1 MCSSEDISAD
11 LILLQSQSKS
21 LVNTLEKL
29 QGGSSLVSSLYL
41 QCQEL
46 QELSKSIQRSI
57 QTRFHELQ
65 FKENEI
71 ENRLKELEFREKE
84 LCKLSKLKLDDR
96 LIGKGSSLPD
106 LKFIVST
113 DGERL
118 LMFLN
123 EHENEHE
130 KLADEVYNVLKV
142 SNNPGKLV
150 WQAVRGV
157 FLEKGNVGVERNV
170 ERRSCLVL
178 LEGLMRVRPEIKK
191 YVKKAAAFVAREWKL
206 KLGMEGEDDRE
217 ILLFLMIVGA
227 YGLLDQFKS
236 KEIRSLFE
244 RVAQYKEA
252 SLLGRI
258 LGFVEKAAPE
268 TCNLHSQVK
277 MEQLGE
283 VSIVTSEAIDDTV
296 INHSCSSAAH
306 LRFIANTNADRLLMF
321 LNEHEND
328 EKIGDDVYNALK
340 MSVNPAKLVLDVVKA
355 GISEKANVGVESGVV
370 KNSCV
375 VLLDQLM
382 RLRPEVSQKLRKKA
396 LKLAQQWKGNIKTQ
410 GNYDEE
416 VLVFLMLVGA
426 YGLTSEFN
434 FKEIESLFESV
445 SQHKQAPILSRIL
458 GFTDQTLVKG
468 IYHSQLKIE
477 QSDAENIQLDSIL
490 PYEAKLEQYNAT
502 SSTSCWPELVSFS
515 ISMDVRGLI
524 SFLSEHVE
532 GHNLMQCEISDA
544 LLLASDPAKLVLD
557 ALSSF
562 YRSKSGDGFKGAAL
576 SNVRKSCI
584 LLLEQ
589 LMTCS
594 VQIGRHVNEEAL
606 KLAVEWKERMEQKYP
621 HGVMAYGFLQF
632 IITYSL
638 TSAYDVDELL
648 RLLVTASE
656 YRQSPDLCLALGLA
670 DKISILIETLIKSNL
685 QLEAIA
691 YICAFG
697 LADKFP
703 PAHLLN
709 AHLKYSKMRIYKK
722 AKKSNVK
729 QNQTIDKEIAIM
741 RKVIRCIADHKL
753 ESLYPPEDLEKYIV
767 HLERQKE
774 QGNETARREKQKVDR
789 KKTLSV
795 PSTKKPQ
802 QECGFKSPFMNMP
815 AEATPSA
822 SASAGCTLHLRPSP
836 LEQPV
841 SLIADQAAPCSL
853 WDSTIF
859 SADTN
864 SFNWQHGCA
873 IASNGSLEQFTS
885 TGAFDRAAPESS
897 IHHAQLID
905 QSQSKEFQLDG
916 LVPSEATYEHYN
928 TYSSTS
934 CGFDLQ
940 SYITRMDARGLILFL
955 CEHVEDHG
963 LMHCEISDALQLAP
977 DPAKL
982 VLDAVS
988 TFHYS
993 KSGNAP
999 KSKKKSED
1007 GFHSGALCKVR
1018 KSCILL
1024 LEQLRT
1030 FPFQIEPH
1038 VNEEVLK
1045 LAVDWKGRTL
1055 KHRKGVMAYGF
1066 LQLIVTYCL
1075 MSAYD
1080 ADELLGLLV
1089 IASDYRQSPDLCLAL
1104 GLADKI
1110 RVLIETLINKNQRLE
1125 AIAYICAFDL
1135 VDKFS
1140 PAHMLKVHLEYARE
1154 SLYQKAK
1161 KSHWKWHQIIDHEIA
1176 LVRKVIGCI
1185 ADHKLESLYPPEDLE
1200 EYIIQFERQKV
1211 ERYIAARKDKQKT
1224 GRKQT
1229 PQVPSANSKP
1239 QQESGAK
1246 LPSTNVSAE
1255 ATPSTSAGAGS
1266 TTKLSP
1272 LQLLESFFA
1281 DQAVPHG
1288 LWESTTFSA
1297 NTNLLSGK
1305 QHADTAM
1312 IANNGSSD
1320 SDCNEQLD
1328 NI

>member
-11 LILLQSQSKS
+11 LILFQSQSKS
-21 LVNTLEKL
+21 LVNTLERL
-29 QGGSSLVSSLYL
+29 RGGSSLVSSLSL

-57 QTRFHELQ
+57 QTRFQELQ
-65 FKENEI
+65 SKENEI
-71 ENRLKELEFREKE
+71 ENRLKQLEFREQE

-130 KLADEVYNVLKV
+130 KLADEVYNVLKL

-157 FLEKGNVGVERNV
+157 FLEKGNAGVERNV

-206 KLGMEGEDDRE
+206 KLGMEGEDDTE
-217 ILLFLMIVGA
+217 ILLFLMLVGA

-252 SLLGRI
+252 SFLGCI
-258 LGFVEKAAPE
+258 LGFVGKAAPE
-268 TCNLHSQVK
+268 TCILHSQVK
-277 MEQLGE
+277 TEQLGE
-283 VSIVTSEAIDDTV
+283 VSSVTSEAIDDTV
-296 INHSCSSAAH
+296 INHSCSSSAH
-306 LRFIANTNADRLLMF
+306 LRFIANANGDRLLMF
-321 LNEHEND
+321 LNEHETD
-328 EKIGDDVYNALK
+328 EKIGDVVYNALK

-396 LKLAQQWKGNIKTQ
+396 LKVAQQWKGNIKTQ

-445 SQHKQAPILSRIL
+445 SQHKQAPILSRVL
-458 GFTDQTLVKG
+458 GFTDQTL
-468 IYHSQLKIE
+468 Q
-477 QSDAENIQLDSIL
+477 NIQLDSIL
-490 PYEAKLEQYNAT
+490 PSEAKLEQSNAT
-502 SSTSCWPELVSFS
+502 SSASWWPELVSFS
-515 ISMDVRGLI
+515 MSMDARGLI
-524 SFLSEHVE
+524 LFLSEHVE
-532 GHNLMQCEISDA
+532 DHNLMRCEISDA

-594 VQIGRHVNEEAL
+594 VQSGCHVNEEAL

-648 RLLVTASE
+648 CLLVTASE

-753 ESLYPPEDLEKYIV
+753 ESLYPPEDLENYIV

-774 QGNETARREKQKVDR
+774 QGNVTARREKQKADR
-789 KKTLSV
+789 KKTLPV

-802 QECGFKSPFMNMP
+802 QECGLKSPFMNMP
-815 AEATPSA
+815 AEAPPSTSA
-822 SASAGCTLHLRPSP
+822 SADCTLHLRPSP

-841 SLIADQAAPCSL
+841 SLIADQTAPCSL
-853 WDSTIF
+853 WDSAIF

-873 IASNGSLEQFTS
+873 IANNGSLEQFTS
-885 TGAFDRAAPESS
+885 TEAFDKAAP
-897 IHHAQLID
+897 
-905 QSQSKEFQLDG
+905 G
-916 LVPSEATYEHYN
+916 
-928 TYSSTS
+928 
-934 CGFDLQ
+934 
-940 SYITRMDARGLILFL
+940 
-955 CEHVEDHG
+955 
-963 LMHCEISDALQLAP
+963 P

-988 TFHYS
+988 MFHYS
-993 KSGNAP
+993 KSGNPP

-1007 GFHSGALCKVR
+1007 GFRSDALCKVR

-1038 VNEEVLK
+1038 VNEKVLK
-1045 LAVDWKGRTL
+1045 LAVDWKERTL
-1055 KHRKGVMAYGF
+1055 KHRKGVMVYGF

-1110 RVLIETLINKNQRLE
+1110 PVLIETLINKNQQLE

-1135 VDKFS
+1135 VHKYP
-1140 PAHMLKVHLEYARE
+1140 PAHMLKVYLEYARE

-1185 ADHKLESLYPPEDLE
+1185 TDHKLESLYPPEDLE
-1200 EYIIQFERQKV
+1200 DYIKQLERQKV
-1211 ERYIAARKDKQKT
+1211 ERCIAARKDKQKT

-1229 PQVPSANSKP
+1229 PQVPSANSKL
-1239 QQESGAK
+1239 QQESGTK

-1255 ATPSTSAGAGS
+1255 ATPSTSAGTGS

-1288 LWESTTFSA
+1288 LWDSTSFSP
-1297 NTNLLSGK
+1297 NTNLLGDK

-1312 IANNGSSD
+1312 IADNGSSD
-1320 SDCNEQLD
+1320 SD
-1328 NI
+1328 

>member
-11 LILLQSQSKS
+11 LILFQSQSKS
-21 LVNTLEKL
+21 LVNTLERL
-29 QGGSSLVSSLYL
+29 RGGSSLVSSLSL

-57 QTRFHELQ
+57 QTRFQELQ
-65 FKENEI
+65 SKENEI
-71 ENRLKELEFREKE
+71 ENRLKQLEFREQE

-130 KLADEVYNVLKV
+130 KLADEVYNVLKL

-157 FLEKGNVGVERNV
+157 FLEKGNAGVERNV

-206 KLGMEGEDDRE
+206 KLGMEGEDDTE
-217 ILLFLMIVGA
+217 ILLFLMLVGA

-252 SLLGRI
+252 SFLGCI
-258 LGFVEKAAPE
+258 LGFVGKAAPE
-268 TCNLHSQVK
+268 TCILHSQVK
-277 MEQLGE
+277 TEQLGE
-283 VSIVTSEAIDDTV
+283 VSSVTSEAIDDTV
-296 INHSCSSAAH
+296 INHSCSSSAH
-306 LRFIANTNADRLLMF
+306 LRFIANANGDRLLMF
-321 LNEHEND
+321 LNEHETD
-328 EKIGDDVYNALK
+328 EKIGDVVYNALK

-396 LKLAQQWKGNIKTQ
+396 LKVAQQWKGNIKTQ

-445 SQHKQAPILSRIL
+445 SQHKQAPILSRVL
-458 GFTDQTLVKG
+458 GFTDQTL
-468 IYHSQLKIE
+468 Q
-477 QSDAENIQLDSIL
+477 NIQLDSIL
-490 PYEAKLEQYNAT
+490 PSEAKLEQSNAT
-502 SSTSCWPELVSFS
+502 SSASWWPELVSFS
-515 ISMDVRGLI
+515 MSMDARGLI
-524 SFLSEHVE
+524 LFLSEHVE
-532 GHNLMQCEISDA
+532 DHNLMRCEISDA

-594 VQIGRHVNEEAL
+594 VQSGCHVNEEAL

-648 RLLVTASE
+648 CLLVTASE

-753 ESLYPPEDLEKYIV
+753 ESLYPPEDLENYIV

-774 QGNETARREKQKVDR
+774 QGNVTARREKQKADR
-789 KKTLSV
+789 KKTLPV

-802 QECGFKSPFMNMP
+802 QECGLKSPFMNMP
-815 AEATPSA
+815 AEAPPSTSA
-822 SASAGCTLHLRPSP
+822 SADCTLHLRPSP

-841 SLIADQAAPCSL
+841 SLIADQTAPCSL
-853 WDSTIF
+853 WDSAIF

-873 IASNGSLEQFTS
+873 IANNGSLEQFTS
-885 TGAFDRAAPESS
+885 TEAFDKAAPESS
-897 IHHAQLID
+897 VHHAQLID
-905 QSQSKEFQLDG
+905 QSQSKEFQLDDF
-916 LVPSEATYEHYN
+916 VPSEATYEHYN

-940 SYITRMDARGLILFL
+940 SYITSMDARGLMLFL
-955 CEHVEDHG
+955 CEHVEDHD
-963 LMHCEISDALQLAP
+963 LMHSEISDALQLGP

-988 TFHYS
+988 MFHYS
-993 KSGNAP
+993 KSGNPP

-1007 GFHSGALCKVR
+1007 GFRSDALCKVR

-1038 VNEEVLK
+1038 VNEKVLK
-1045 LAVDWKGRTL
+1045 LAVDWKERTL
-1055 KHRKGVMAYGF
+1055 KHRKGVMVYGF

-1110 RVLIETLINKNQRLE
+1110 PGRVCTRRLKNHIGNGIRLS
-1125 AIAYICAFDL
+1125 I
-1135 VDKFS
+1135 
-1140 PAHMLKVHLEYARE
+1140 MR
-1154 SLYQKAK
+1154 
-1161 KSHWKWHQIIDHEIA
+1161 
-1176 LVRKVIGCI
+1176 
-1185 ADHKLESLYPPEDLE
+1185 
-1200 EYIIQFERQKV
+1200 
-1211 ERYIAARKDKQKT
+1211 
-1224 GRKQT
+1224 
-1229 PQVPSANSKP
+1229 
-1239 QQESGAK
+1239 
-1246 LPSTNVSAE
+1246 
-1255 ATPSTSAGAGS
+1255 
-1266 TTKLSP
+1266 
-1272 LQLLESFFA
+1272 
-1281 DQAVPHG
+1281 
-1288 LWESTTFSA
+1288 
-1297 NTNLLSGK
+1297 
-1305 QHADTAM
+1305 
-1312 IANNGSSD
+1312 
-1320 SDCNEQLD
+1320 
-1328 NI
+1328 